1 MKNKKSKKNN
11 KGDVKMSEEIKD
23 TELEQEANP
32 EAEVEETV
40 EAEVVDEAQAKVD
53 AALAKADEYLLAAQR
68 IQADFE
74 NYKRRNKNAIA
85 DATEDGINEAVKMFL
100 PVIDN
105 VDRAVEAA
113 EKFGDEAFNK
123 GMDLLKRQVMDML
136 EKLDVFE
143 IDTNCPFDPNF
154 HNAVMQAEKEEGM
167 EDNQITDVFQK
178 GYIRKGKV
186 LRFSMVKVA
195 K

>member
-1 MKNKKSKKNN
+1 
-11 KGDVKMSEEIKD
+11 MSEEEIKD
-23 TELEQEANP
+23 VENEQEQTDSTADEATDK
-32 EAEVEETV
+32 EAEAI
-40 EAEVVDEAQAKVD
+40 EARIKAAEAR
-53 AALAKADEYLLAAQR
+53 ADELLLAAQR

-74 NYKRRNKNAIA
+74 NYKRRNKNAISE
-85 DATEDGINEAVKMFL
+85 ATEDGINEAVKMFL

-105 VDRAVEAA
+105 VDRAVAAA
-113 EKFGDEAFNK
+113 EQFGDEAFNK
-123 GMDLLKRQVMDML
+123 GIELLKRQVLDML
-136 EKLDVFE
+136 EKLDVCE

-154 HNAVMQAEKEEGM
+154 HNAVMQGEREEGM

-178 GYIRKGKV
+178 GYMRKGKV